1 MPVCQ
6 TGTPPPGWPRDK
18 ALRPRHPAERGT
30 VVILF
35 VIAGLLAAVFS
46 LIGFLAAAGNPAVML
61 LAAGIVLASAL
72 PFAVAALRLLKR
84 IRRIREAGI
93 EARGTVRYA
102 WLYLA
107 GPYRAPEAA
116 LAVEFDIGDK
126 TILAVQAHPHWYNA
140 APPGTTVLLR
150 YHPEDPRCFTILRV
164 CE

>member
-6 TGTPPPGWPRDK
+6 AGTPPPGWPRDK

-46 LIGFLAAAGNPAVML
+46 LIGFLAAGREPAALLVTAGIT
-61 LAAGIVLASAL
+61 LAAAL
-72 PFAVAALRLLKR
+72 PFAVAGLRLLRR

-93 EARGTVRYA
+93 EARGTVRYT

-116 LAVEFDIGDK
+116 LAVEFAAGDG
-126 TILAVQAHPHWYNA
+126 TVLAVQAHPHWYNA

-150 YHPEDPRCFTILRV
+150 YHPEDPRCFTILSV